1 MNQKLKKQFIKNLAV
16 LFSAATLFTVANPQ
30 ISYAMMGRNQ
40 NRLHVEQQPGE
51 SSEINEDQQD
61 LNDQLLDLTFMEVWN
76 ECPSAKEKYENLI
89 KNGAETNIT
98 DFDGSTPLHYA
109 AKNNNV
115 ELCTLLLDN
124 GANVNAAD
132 NTGQTPLHLAI
143 SSFEDIK
150 DENTKN
156 QNTILCNLLL
166 NRGANVNAK
175 DIYGVT
181 PLQLAYKRQCDQ
193 NIINLLNKLNNN
205 QCY

>member
-1 MNQKLKKQFIKNLAV
+1 MNQKLKKQFVKTFAV
-16 LFSAATLFTVANPQ
+16 LFSAATLFTVAAPQ
-30 ISYAMMGRNQ
+30 NFYA
-40 NRLHVEQQPGE
+40 VKPGE
-51 SSEINEDQQD
+51 SNGISAQQQNF
-61 LNDQLLDLTFMEVWN
+61 LNKRLLDLTFIEVWN
-76 ECPSAKEKYENLI
+76 ECHYAKEEYENLI

-124 GANVNAAD
+124 GAKVNAAD

-150 DENTKN
+150 DENEKN
-156 QNTILCNLLL
+156 QNTNLCNLLL
-166 NRGANVNAK
+166 NHGADANAK

-181 PLQLAYKRQCDQ
+181 PLHLAYKRQCDQ

-205 QCY
+205 NVIKI